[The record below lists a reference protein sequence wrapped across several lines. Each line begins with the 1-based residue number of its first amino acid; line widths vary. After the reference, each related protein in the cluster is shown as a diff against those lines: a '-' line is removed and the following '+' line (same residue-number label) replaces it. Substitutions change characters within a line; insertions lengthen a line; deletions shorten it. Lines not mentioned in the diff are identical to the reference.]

1 MIRRIELT
9 NFMSHCHTVIE
20 PADGLTVL
28 VGPNNCGKSAVVTAL
43 QILCHNEN
51 SNYVLRHNER
61 ECSVTVITD
70 DNHTI
75 QWARTKTSPRYIIDG
90 QLFDRLDRNS
100 TPECLQQVLRLPTVK
115 TDNDVEFDVHFGEQ
129 KSPIFLLDK
138 PESHAA
144 QFFASSSDAASLVE
158 MQKLHKQKT
167 TEARKENISLQ
178 ESIKKL
184 DGEIDILS
192 ATSEI
197 ESNVEGAD
205 FQLKAIT
212 QYSSKIAKLRDQTN
226 KISMCSDQFQYVS
239 RRAGAIQE
247 LREPPI
253 LQNEHA
259 LKQFIASL
267 QDRSIFLDQLQS
279 RCSALEAVSA
289 PPILADD
296 ATLKSRMRDLQKSA
310 RATMLANNTATAL
323 SLLNNPPSAPLDT
336 TTITNMEYELSKFER
351 ELADA
356 TLSVSTKSQELKE
369 LEQQLHNWSLHNPTC
384 PLCGGKVD
392 SANLLAHQHSNYEN
406 PS

>member
-9 NFMSHCHTVIE
+9 NFMSHSHTVIE

-43 QILCHNEN
+43 QILCHNGN
-51 SNYVLRHNER
+51 SHYVLRHHER
-61 ECSVTVITD
+61 ECSVTVTTN

-100 TPECLQQVLRLPTVK
+100 TPECLQQVLRLPKVK
-115 TDNDVEFDVHFGEQ
+115 TDNEEFDVHFGEQ

-138 PESHAA
+138 PESQAA

-178 ESIKKL
+178 ESIEKL
-184 DGEIDILS
+184 DGEIVILS

-197 ESNVEGAD
+197 ERSVEVAD
-205 FQLKAIT
+205 SQLKAIT
-212 QYSSKIAKLRDQTN
+212 QHLSEIGKLRGQTSS
-226 KISMCSDQFQYVS
+226 ISSCSDQFQNVS
-239 RRAGAIQE
+239 CRARAIQE

-259 LKQFIASL
+259 LRQLIVSL
-267 QDRSIFLDQLQS
+267 HDKSIFLDQLQS
-279 RCSALEAVSA
+279 NCWALGAVSA
-289 PPILADD
+289 PPMLADD
-296 ATLKSRMRDLQKSA
+296 ATLKSRLQDLQKSA
-310 RATMLANNTATAL
+310 HAATLANNNAAAL

-336 TTITNMEYELSKFER
+336 TTITNMARDFFKFER
-351 ELADA
+351 ELTNA
-356 TLSVSTKSQELKE
+356 TLLVSTKSQELKE
-369 LEQQLHNWSLHNPTC
+369 LEQQLHNWALHNPTC

-392 SANLLAHQHSNYEN
+392 SANLLAHRHSNGEN